1 MTSARRAGAPP
12 LRGALLGTGP
22 ISIYQ
27 MIAWQAIPDVKIVA
41 LANRTRSKAE
51 DMGRQFGIDDK
62 HIYADYRELLDHEDL
77 DFVDIA
83 TAPAIHRE
91 QVLAV
96 AGHHLDIFCQKPFAT
111 SMAEAHEMQ
120 LACKDGGV
128 RCIVN
133 ENWRWRRCYQET
145 KSLLDQGTIGK
156 PRYCR
161 IQTHDDSVLPR
172 PDGATPPLLVR
183 EPTLA
188 VLDKLIVF
196 DQAIHFIDTM
206 RFLFGRIE
214 RVYAHIGH
222 TSPLVKGDDLGVIIL
237 EFQNGA
243 VGVIDTSYG
252 TYDSGDKKGL
262 IRGNVDPFVAEGAA
276 GTIELDPYQD
286 DSIIIVT
293 GKDVQRH
300 SALPGM
306 APAQAYQESFNNT
319 QRHFVQCLRSG
330 EMAQNELSDNLETL
344 AAMFAAYESAATGR
358 AIAL

>member
-1 MTSARRAGAPP
+1 MTSTRRAGSAP

-22 ISIYQ
+22 ISIHH

-62 HIYADYRELLDHEDL
+62 HIYADYRDLLDHEDL
-77 DFVDIA
+77 DFVDVA
-83 TAPAIHRE
+83 TAPAVHRE
-91 QVLAV
+91 QVFA
-96 AGHHLDIFCQKPFAT
+96 AAAHHIDVFCQKPFAT

-120 LACKDGGV
+120 QACRDGGV

-133 ENWRWRRCYQET
+133 ENWRWRRWYQET
-145 KSLLDQGTIGK
+145 KQLLDQGTIGE

-161 IQTHDDSVLPR
+161 IQRHDDALLPR

-188 VLDKLIVF
+188 ILDKLLVF
-196 DQAIHFIDTM
+196 DEGIHFIDTM

-222 TSPLVKGDDLGVIIL
+222 TSPLVKGDDLGVVIL
-237 EFQNGA
+237 EFTKGA
-243 VGVIDTSYG
+243 VGVIDASYG
-252 TYDSGDKKGL
+252 TYVSGEKKGL
-262 IRGNVDPFVAEGAA
+262 IRGNVDPFVVEGAA
-276 GTIELDPYQD
+276 GTIELDPYLD
-286 DSIIIVT
+286 DSLIIVT
-293 GKDVQRH
+293 DKGVQRH
-300 SALPGM
+300 SARPGM
-306 APAQAYQESFNNT
+306 TPAEAYQESFTKT
-319 QRHFVQCLRSG
+319 QSHLVRCLRSG

-344 AAMFAAYESAATGR
+344 AAMLAAYESAATGR
-358 AIAL
+358 AIVL